1 MPADP
6 SLRAPQNR
14 FGRAQILRSVVS
26 SGLGVVFARGARIAQ
41 PAAVRQAVPAPETGR
56 DLRFHRP
63 SVVDM
68 TSMTK
73 LVARLAIDLMRT
85 HSATCC

>member
-1 MPADP
+1 
-6 SLRAPQNR
+6 
-14 FGRAQILRSVVS
+14 VVS
-26 SGLGVVFARGARIAQ
+26 RALREIAQ
-41 PAAVRQAVPAPETGR
+41 LEAERQGVPPRETAR

-63 SVVDM
+63 SVIGM
-68 TSMTK
+68 HSMTT

>member
-1 MPADP
+1 MA
-6 SLRAPQNR
+6 
-14 FGRAQILRSVVS
+14 
-26 SGLGVVFARGARIAQ
+26 
-41 PAAVRQAVPAPETGR
+41 R

-63 SVVDM
+63 SVGGM